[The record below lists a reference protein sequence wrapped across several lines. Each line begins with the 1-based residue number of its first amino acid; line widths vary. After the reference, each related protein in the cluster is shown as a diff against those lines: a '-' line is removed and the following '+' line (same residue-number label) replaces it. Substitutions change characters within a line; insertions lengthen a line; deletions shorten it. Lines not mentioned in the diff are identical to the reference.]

1 MGIRHMLGGLLAAIG
16 LIAGGG
22 SSDLL
27 EPRLAQ
33 AKQEGAI
40 RMAAQ
45 APMVYDFTLNDID
58 GKPVSLSQFRGKV
71 LLLVNTASFCGNTP
85 QYTDLEKMY
94 EQYREKGFEILAF
107 PANNFG
113 QQEPG
118 TNAEIKT
125 FCHTKY
131 SISFPLFSKISV
143 KGDGKHPL
151 YRYLTEQSP
160 FPGDVEWNFQ
170 KYLVD
175 RSGKVVARY
184 HHRTAPLSDEVVRG
198 VEAAMTK

>member
-1 MGIRHMLGGLLAAIG
+1 MRRSCHTLVGLLTGIG

-27 EPRLAQ
+27 EPSPAQ
-33 AKQEGAI
+33 AKQEGTI
-40 RMAAQ
+40 LMAAQ
-45 APMVYDFTLNDID
+45 TPMVYDFTLNDID

-94 EQYREKGFEILAF
+94 EQYREKDFEILAF

-125 FCHTKY
+125 FCSTKY
-131 SISFPLFSKISV
+131 NVTFPMFSKISV
-143 KGDGKHPL
+143 EGRDQNPL
-151 YRYLTEQSP
+151 YAYLTK
-160 FPGDVEWNFQ
+160 G
-170 KYLVD
+170 
-175 RSGKVVARY
+175 A
-184 HHRTAPLSDEVVRG
+184 
-198 VEAAMTK
+198 